1 MALQFIDEQHKRRTI
16 QSKGFDPERFDVDV
30 NTGNIIPK
38 INTQPPTVT
47 PPPDLTAT
55 QPVQQPQPMS
65 PIKSAAIGA
74 ATSVL
79 PAAGGLGAA
88 IAAQPIILPIA
99 AATGPAAP
107 LTEIGLS
114 IAAAMGG
121 GAGINY
127 LQNKLMPQSVQQTV
141 AEAQQSNPMSFMGGS
156 LAGQLPV
163 MAANPR
169 GVLEAGKTGAKMVNN
184 LIKPTVAPLGIS
196 AAEKANMLNVGVG
209 AAIPAGELVLD
220 AATGK
225 PINPAEAALSIAGG
239 AILNKPSAL
248 AGKIFKINPNAGD
261 VKPSVSPEQ
270 LKQLQQS
277 VGDKTQTLK
286 DYGPIL
292 ESQTAQR
299 EISRGIIPPGYNV
312 EINAKGPQIP
322 PAVAIENKILSP
334 EIRTKLK
341 PKGDLPERFKQ
352 ALPKEGIFKELGIK
366 QDVVNVNKSA
376 AESAETMF
384 DRSLPSVRARDR
396 IESGGDNPQGETT
409 FKTGQESIGL
419 PKVKPVEQIKSE
431 RESNYKL
438 FSDLMAQGKASEA
451 AKFSSQL
458 GETYY
463 FNRRYSTEK
472 STGAKAEFPPTE
484 EGKLTAQDKQLLAER
499 RKNFQG
505 LTDSETQ
512 LTAET
517 RLRKDAEKAGNE
529 QKLSAT
535 KEFFDTFNKV
545 FGPLRN
551 VKQSLDG
558 RLVNKETG
566 KPVRGEIEAVRDG
579 LTSLMSK
586 VNPNIATPDTV
597 PHEFIHGWFTDFK
610 NSPNRYEKTAAVN
623 LERAVEQLPEFKAD
637 NQRRIDNG
645 KSPLSPEEYI
655 AETGGYE
662 VFNRAVNLD
671 GNQGTF
677 KQGWKDFLS
686 QVKLKIGKASTE
698 DIQQYVTN
706 RFIKDPSFGETF
718 ANKYANVQQADEGE
732 DTTQVINK
740 NQTDNQKP
748 ESKINE
754 QGNEQRSET
763 PTQKGQRVDKEIG
776 SGEAPSVK
784 AGEPKEAVA
793 TQQESGDRQINNQQS
808 DEVTKSEFKVDK
820 KSADSFEREIIASET
835 SKLEERLDQL
845 KFHIDNLKY
854 GLKSEDVPIEVEKRW
869 LKDYEMQQEFI
880 TKELNRRSG
889 NKYQESDE
897 VTKSDKLVNTNQTET
912 PEFKN
917 WFGDSKVVD
926 KEGKPLRVYHG
937 TESSP
942 FYTFK
947 EGFGQARGNALG
959 SGMYFTTSRKSAE
972 LFGNNQI
979 HEVFLSLKNPLD
991 LRKPENKKLMW
1002 DEKGIYPHIERLR
1015 KEGLIDGI
1023 IDVSSRGAE
1032 YGLDFV
1038 VFKPEQIKSATGNSG
1053 AFDPKNPDI
1062 RYQENSDIEDVTNE
1076 IPRPAPQGKTAKDI
1090 RSNIEDTLAM
1100 PAFRKAGII
1109 KQNLRDLKSRLPIFG
1124 SDIDK
1129 LSTRAGESG
1138 KYIAPAIKE
1147 ALTKMDEYEGRYY
1160 NPSVENIKSLSYKD
1174 QTFLIDTLREEHR
1187 TNKSLR
1193 EELPTEELKKAY
1205 DIQRDLLKQ
1214 KQEDQIK
1221 AGQPVVEFVR
1231 GPRGGY
1237 EAVPRDAKVNPFYF
1251 PDIAGSK
1258 QLDIILNHE
1267 GSEAFDILKT
1277 DFINH
1282 IQDKYSFDRETALE
1296 LFEDYKGS
1304 FSGGPSGGGNSTKF
1318 GAVRRAEG
1326 VGLPD
1331 SWLEADPAVTL
1342 RRYWRRVAKD
1352 RAWFDAVES
1361 DPNNLYILGY
1371 SKDSWGNK
1379 VTPTKDRISRIPS
1392 NETLTG
1398 IIDTVQGVNIKQNP
1412 KIDAIA
1418 RIANNLI
1425 LGPLTGVNDII
1436 SALPVVSKFIP
1447 SFGDAPKVYLD
1458 AITNIGDGI
1467 RNAKSTGRIKEK
1479 ISNLEDIYYP
1489 TTETVERLRQLG
1501 DGIAKIS
1508 GREKLE
1514 EFSRGIAQAAGES
1527 IIKIHRGKAENGNAK
1542 SIKFLTELA
1551 NKSDYKE
1558 MSDIQLA
1565 SRIVDLSQGT
1575 YDVRGLPS
1583 WMINSQVAPMFRM
1596 MKWNVEQLN
1605 NLHKHVIIPATQG
1618 NYTPLLLSLTAGA
1631 IGGFVAKEVR
1641 ETVSN
1646 KKLNIPSLSEI
1657 KNSEGSAVDKLH
1669 GATYATAAALSYSG
1683 VLGFLG
1689 EMLKTLGDVS
1699 FKNKP
1704 NGFNFP
1710 AVEVVSDVVDNIS
1723 DAIQAITQE
1732 GENPLEVLPM
1742 LTQKLLTNNI
1752 QTGRLILNW
1761 SKDSDEV
1768 ETQKQRRDLRVYKQ
1782 MSGKDYQGQTLPQNV
1797 NPYVGMESK
1806 KFQKIDDVKEL
1817 VPEAKRLV
1825 KKTIDEN
1832 RGNPSGLKSGLQ
1844 KLKSGAVTTF
1854 PSIDNAPDEFA
1865 KYYRYLV
1872 KVYGEKEA
1880 KERLKSYNKQRSV
1893 NQLRRSLIP
1902 SLD

>member
-30 NTGNIIPK
+30 NTGNIVPR

-88 IAAQPIILPIA
+88 IAAQPSILPIA

-127 LQNKLMPQSVQQTV
+127 LQNKLMPQSMQQTV

-419 PKVKPVEQIKSE
+419 PKVKPVEQIKGE

-623 LERAVEQLPEFKAD
+623 LERAVESMPEYKAD
-637 NQRRIDNG
+637 NQRRIDAG
-645 KSPLSPEEYI
+645 KSPLSAEEYI

-671 GNQGTF
+671 GNSGTF
-677 KQGWKDFLS
+677 KQSWKDFLS
-686 QVKLKIGKASTE
+686 QVKLKLNKASVE
-698 DIQQYVTN
+698 DVQSYVAN

-718 ANKYANVQQADEGE
+718 ASKYATVPSLNEGE
-732 DTTQVINK
+732 ESTQV
-740 NQTDNQKP
+740 DNQSATDDKNI
-748 ESKINE
+748 KLNE
-754 QGNEQRSET
+754 QGNKQGSET
-763 PTQKGQRVDKEIG
+763 TAKEGQGINQE
-776 SGEAPSVK
+776 SGEGK
-784 AGEPKEAVA
+784 AADIAASEPKEAVVEKP
-793 TQQESGDRQINNQQS
+793 QSSERPVNNQQS

-820 KSADSFEREIIASET
+820 KSADRFEREIIDSET

-889 NKYQESDE
+889 NKYQESD
-897 VTKSDKLVNTNQTET
+897 DDN
-912 PEFKN
+912 
-917 WFGDSKVVD
+917 
-926 KEGKPLRVYHG
+926 
-937 TESSP
+937 
-942 FYTFK
+942 
-947 EGFGQARGNALG
+947 
-959 SGMYFTTSRKSAE
+959 
-972 LFGNNQI
+972 
-979 HEVFLSLKNPLD
+979 
-991 LRKPENKKLMW
+991 
-1002 DEKGIYPHIERLR
+1002 
-1015 KEGLIDGI
+1015 ID
-1023 IDVSSRGAE
+1023 
-1032 YGLDFV
+1032 
-1038 VFKPEQIKSATGNSG
+1038 T
-1053 AFDPKNPDI
+1053 
-1062 RYQENSDIEDVTNE
+1062 E
-1076 IPRPAPQGKTAKDI
+1076 IPRPTAQSLKAADI
-1090 RSNIEDTLAM
+1090 RKTIDETMAL

-1109 KQNLRDLKSRLPIFG
+1109 KQNLMDLKSRLPIFG
-1124 SDIDK
+1124 SDLDK

-1174 QTFLIDTLREEHR
+1174 RTFLIDTLREEHR

-1458 AITNIGDGI
+1458 AITNIGEGI

-1631 IGGFVAKEVR
+1631 IGGYVAKEVR